1 MLAEHPSGTNL
12 AVATG
17 AFGLLMLFVM
27 MPGPGQAAELAAAS
41 DVRLANVDC
50 TGNPEVVEVKNFGDE
65 GQDLIGWQIQSDGNA
80 PFDLTPSGTIA
91 ASASI
96 FIESGAAAQATFS
109 WSQSE
114 IFRDNDPSD
123 YARLM
128 DNTPAPRGQIA
139 CAQAAATAT
148 ASPTPTGAGTAS
160 PTPAAGG
167 VPNGGGPPGPP
178 AGTLSP
184 AKMIYAGGSIVG
196 AVIGFTVTWLGISF
210 GLDHRR
216 RRRNAAPA
224 AGPNLKAQAAPQPA
238 MGAAATGDAT
248 RAWRQPDPAAHS
260 LLLAI
265 VVALA
270 AAILVAL
277 LLQSQHSTTRSR

>member
-1 MLAEHPSGTNL
+1 
-12 AVATG
+12 
-17 AFGLLMLFVM
+17 M
-27 MPGPGQAAELAAAS
+27 MPRPGQAAALAAAS

-80 PFDLTPSGTIA
+80 PFDLTPSGTIPA
-91 ASASI
+91 GGSI
-96 FIESGAAAQATFS
+96 FIESGAAAQATFR

-128 DNTPAPRGQIA
+128 DNMGAPRGQIA
-139 CAQAAATAT
+139 CAQATATAT
-148 ASPTPTGAGTAS
+148 ASPTPAVAAGTAS

-178 AGTLSP
+178 DGLLSP
-184 AKMIYAGGSIVG
+184 AKLIYAGGLIVG

-224 AGPNLKAQAAPQPA
+224 ARAAGPNLKAQAAPQPA
-238 MGAAATGDAT
+238 MAAAARGDAT
-248 RAWRQPDPAAHS
+248 RAWRQPDPAAQS